1 MSTTTLPPLRKPRH
15 NDGRLMSEDEIWG
28 LDGRELDLHAHHCI
42 VDGDPVWLLPQNRSR
57 VPHYSSDIA
66 AAFTVDRPEWRW
78 EMEDYNRGHFDVT
91 VYMRHDSA
99 PGKPFSTG
107 CYEQTLDRKPTPAD
121 HAKARCI
128 AALLLAAKIGE

>member
-1 MSTTTLPPLRKPRH
+1 
-15 NDGRLMSEDEIWG
+15 
-28 LDGRELDLHAHHCI
+28 
-42 VDGDPVWLLPQNRSR
+42 
-57 VPHYSSDIA
+57 
-66 AAFTVDRPEWRW
+66 
-78 EMEDYNRGHFDVT
+78 MEDYNRGHFDVT